1 MEMNKI
7 PVKGCLNGRDVL
19 KGTTQAFTDRPMVK
33 GYGGS
38 CEAVEASC
46 IASPALLEALESVL
60 LGVRIEESE
69 TAHYVASRMRRI
81 GVNVRG
87 V

>member
-1 MEMNKI
+1 MKG
-7 PVKGCLNGRDVL
+7 VK
-19 KGTTQAFTDRPMVK
+19 QAFTGRPMVK

-38 CEAVEASC
+38 CEAVESPCTASH
-46 IASPALLEALESVL
+46 ALLEAIESVL
-60 LGVRIEESE
+60 RGVRIEESE
-69 TAHYVASRMRRI
+69 TAHYVASRVRRI